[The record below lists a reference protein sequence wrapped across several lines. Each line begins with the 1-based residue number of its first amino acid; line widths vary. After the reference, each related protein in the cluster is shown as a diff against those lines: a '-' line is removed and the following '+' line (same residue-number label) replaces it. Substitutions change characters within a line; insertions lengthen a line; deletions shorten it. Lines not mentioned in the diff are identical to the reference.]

1 MLASMLLIA
10 ACAAE
15 DDEAGPDVGTA
26 PSDSV
31 TAPEAYQLQQ
41 AVATGFNVTTT
52 SLKETGFLQTEFTCE
67 GSDSSPHIAWDDVPS
82 GTQSVVVVAEDLDLA
97 GASLAL
103 ACVGPVAG
111 YAGAAG
117 GGVWLDRHQVHIE
130 EADNVTVGVPLSDQR
145 GVS

>member
-1 MLASMLLIA
+1 MLLIA

-97 GASLAL
+97 GA
-103 ACVGPVAG
+103 VASHWLVWG
-111 YAGAAG
+111 LSPDTLELPAGASG
-117 GGVWLDRHQVHIE
+117 SIDIKYISKKLIMLPSGC
-130 EADNVTVGVPLSDQR
+130 P
-145 GVS
+145 